1 MKHRQSSLLR
11 TWFIKVYQLLHAY
24 YHTSMGRG
32 EFFLWRDPV
41 FWQKENLVLSFK
53 MKMPRVTGLC
63 CLKWLLNWISPVKDG
78 LKGATSC
85 DFQQHMLL
93 GRMACDWQCMWGYL
107 EISTGKKNR
116 IEEKWGIVRKAKGR
130 GKIEMEITKKMKGN
144 FQGCFLFC
152 EINYSQY
159 MQSSRQ
165 YSIGEFR
172 KTCYTSHTEINSI
185 FPEHRNSINSSE

>member
-1 MKHRQSSLLR
+1 MIFSSICSWAGWHVIDSVCEDIWR
-11 TWFIKVYQLLHAY
+11 YQQ
-24 YHTSMGRG
+24 
-32 EFFLWRDPV
+32 E
-41 FWQKENLVLSFK
+41 KK
-53 MKMPRVTGLC
+53 K
-63 CLKWLLNWISPVKDG
+63 
-78 LKGATSC
+78 
-85 DFQQHMLL
+85 
-93 GRMACDWQCMWGYL
+93 
-107 EISTGKKNR
+107 KKNR
-116 IEEKWGIVRKAKGR
+116 IEEKGGIVRKAKGR

-152 EINYSQY
+152 EINYSQH